1 MRRGGGEQEDEG
13 KSVEKAWRNCKNDRE
28 KNGGLKE
35 EKKPRGGG
43 IKRRRET
50 KLVEREEEVQN
61 EGKAK
66 QNTAK
71 SQKKSK

>member
-1 MRRGGGEQEDEG
+1 M
-13 KSVEKAWRNCKNDRE
+13 EKAWRNCKNDRE
-28 KNGGLKE
+28 KSGGLKE
-35 EKKPRGGG
+35 EKKPGGG
-43 IKRRRET
+43 NGGEIKRRRET
-50 KLVEREEEVQN
+50 KLVEREEGAQN

>member
-1 MRRGGGEQEDEG
+1 
-13 KSVEKAWRNCKNDRE
+13 VEKAWRNCKNDRE
-28 KNGGLKE
+28 KSGGLKE
-35 EKKPRGGG
+35 EKKPRGGNG
-43 IKRRRET
+43 GEINRRRET
-50 KLVEREEEVQN
+50 KLVEREEEAQN